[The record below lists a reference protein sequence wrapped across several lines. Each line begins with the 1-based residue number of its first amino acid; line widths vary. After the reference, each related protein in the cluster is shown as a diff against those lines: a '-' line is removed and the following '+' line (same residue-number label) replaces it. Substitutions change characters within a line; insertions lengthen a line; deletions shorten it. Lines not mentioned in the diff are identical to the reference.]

1 MTSGSKILDGSR
13 VSEESLDA
21 LVRRAQEGE
30 ESAFEEILDRFESSA
45 LLTARGMGASR
56 QDAED
61 IAQEAFLKVFRYIRS
76 YRSERS
82 FRAYFHRIVI
92 NACRDHMSRLGPA
105 GEELS
110 EEAADVAATAAAG
123 AGAPDDVERVRRALQ
138 ELPPRE
144 REVAILRDM
153 QGLSTWEVA
162 RVLRISP
169 ITVRRHS
176 SRALARLRG
185 ILEPPKR

>member
-1 MTSGSKILDGSR
+1 MTSGSKILDGSP

-21 LVRRAQEGE
+21 LVRRAQGGE

-76 YRSERS
+76 YRSESS
-82 FRAYFHRIVI
+82 FKAYFHRIVI
-92 NACRDHMSRLGPA
+92 NACRDHLSRKGPA
-105 GEELS
+105 AVELS
-110 EEAADVAATAAAG
+110 EETAGAVTSGADVA
-123 AGAPDDVERVRRALQ
+123 DEVEMVRRALQ
-138 ELPPRE
+138 SLPPRE

-153 QGLSTWEVA
+153 QGLSTWQVA
-162 RVLRISP
+162 RILMISP

-176 SRALARLRG
+176 SRALARLRE
-185 ILEPPKR
+185 LLDPSKR

>member
-1 MTSGSKILDGSR
+1 MISGSKTLNGSR
-13 VSEESLDA
+13 VSEESLDVV
-21 LVRRAQEGE
+21 VRRAQEGD

-45 LLTARGMGASR
+45 LLTARSMGASR

-92 NACRDHMSRLGPA
+92 NACRDHQSRMGPA
-105 GEELS
+105 AAELS
-110 EEAADVAATAAAG
+110 DETADAATVSSG
-123 AGAPDDVERVRRALQ
+123 AKDEVEMVRRALQ
-138 ELPPRE
+138 SLPPRE
-144 REVAILRDM
+144 REVAILRDL
-153 QGLSTWEVA
+153 QGLSTWQVA
-162 RVLRISP
+162 RILMISP

-176 SRALARLRG
+176 SRALARLRE
-185 ILEPPKR
+185 LLDPARR

>member
-1 MTSGSKILDGSR
+1 MTSGSKTLDGSR

-21 LVRRAQEGE
+21 LVARAQAGE

-45 LLTARGMGASR
+45 LLTARAMGASR

-92 NACRDHMSRLGPA
+92 NACRDHMSRRGPVA
-105 GEELS
+105 EELS
-110 EEAADVAATAAAG
+110 EETAGQAG
-123 AGAPDDVERVRRALQ
+123 GAVPDDVDRVRRALQ
-138 ELPPRE
+138 SLPPRE
-144 REVAILRDM
+144 REVAVLRDM
-153 QGLSTWEVA
+153 HGLSTWQVS
-162 RVLRISP
+162 VILRISP

-176 SRALARLRG
+176 SRALARLRE

>member
-1 MTSGSKILDGSR
+1 VTSGSKILDGSR

-21 LVRRAQEGE
+21 LVARAQAGE

-45 LLTARGMGASR
+45 LLTARAMGASR

-61 IAQEAFLKVFRYIRS
+61 IAQEAFLRVFRYIGS

-92 NACRDHMSRLGPA
+92 NACRDHHARMGPA
-105 GEELS
+105 SVELS
-110 EEAADVAATAAAG
+110 DEAAASG
-123 AGAPDDVERVRRALQ
+123 GAPAPDEVEMVRRALQ
-138 ELPPRE
+138 DLPPRE
-144 REVAILRDM
+144 REVVVLRDM
-153 QGLSTWEVA
+153 QGLSTWQVA
-162 RVLRISP
+162 RILRISP

-176 SRALARLRG
+176 SRALARLRV
-185 ILEPPKR
+185 ILDPPKR